1 MIHEI
6 EPDYYDPAY
15 DGNRKAE
22 LTDFA
27 LAYKGNQVLAYVE
40 NGLVRLPRF
49 ETLAELVGAEKR
61 DELLNNAYYLFSIS
75 GTPYFLAEVD
85 LSGTREMKSKEELF
99 EAMNDR
105 ELGAASEKRFFIMN
119 INRFR
124 ELLPKQEAIPGE
136 DFHGKRSE
144 SVSMIFAAATG
155 GHFAWWKNSR
165 KYCGCCGALTEPSKT
180 ERAMVCP
187 ACGST
192 EYPKI
197 SPAIIVAIIKKGEN
211 GSGSRPQTCGWRT
224 NKVTESD
231 GRGISNAQAAPAAVS
246 AQSNWADTDRLL
258 LVRNKT
264 GPYKKLALVA
274 GFVEIGESFEQAVHR
289 EVMEEVG
296 LKVKNL
302 RYYKNQPWGLTY
314 AQMIGFI
321 AELDGDDTI
330 TLQESE
336 LSEAGWYLREEIP
349 EAGFRLSVGNEMLH
363 EFKMGRIG

>member
-211 GSGSRPQTCGWRT
+211 GSGSRPQTCGLRT
-224 NKVTESD
+224 NK
-231 GRGISNAQAAPAAVS
+231 I
-246 AQSNWADTDRLL
+246 ADTDRLL
-258 LVRNKT
+258 MVRNKT

-314 AQMIGFI
+314 AQMIGFV

-349 EAGFRLSVGNEMLH
+349 EAGFRLSVGNEMVH
-363 EFKMGRIG
+363 QFKMGELG

>member
-136 DFHGKRSE
+136 DFHGKHSE

-197 SPAIIVAIIKKGEN
+197 SPAIIVAIIKKGKN
-211 GSGSRPQTCGWRT
+211 GDNG
-224 NKVTESD
+224 
-231 GRGISNAQAAPAAVS
+231 
-246 AQSNWADTDRLL
+246 DRLL
-258 LVRNKT
+258 MVRNKT

-314 AQMIGFI
+314 AQMIGFV

-349 EAGFRLSVGNEMLH
+349 EAGYRLSVGNEMVH
-363 EFKMGRIG
+363 QFKMGELG

>member
-211 GSGSRPQTCGWRT
+211 GSGSRPQTCGLQA
-224 NKVTESD
+224 NKVT
-231 GRGISNAQAAPAAVS
+231 
-246 AQSNWADTDRLL
+246 DTDRLL
-258 LVRNKT
+258 MVRNKT

-314 AQMIGFI
+314 AQMIGFV

-349 EAGFRLSVGNEMLH
+349 EAGFRLSVGNEMVH
-363 EFKMGRIG
+363 QFIIGELAKNI